1 MVSFATSH
9 EFVIDQP
16 PLTDIPYIIPPL
28 LKIPP
33 LFRDPTPPPYTLLNH
48 GEAAIRWM
56 GVDGLN
62 ISGYRQIAI
71 AMSWRCCREDRL
83 EGEKTKL
90 EEGEGWDEGNANG
103 VIHGICAFEST

>member
-1 MVSFATSH
+1 
-9 EFVIDQP
+9 
-16 PLTDIPYIIPPL
+16 
-28 LKIPP
+28 
-33 LFRDPTPPPYTLLNH
+33 
-48 GEAAIRWM
+48 M

-71 AMSWRCCREDRL
+71 AMSWRYCREDRL